1 MLEDFLREIGAFERK
16 HTGRVLGEHL
26 INTGM
31 ILHRSKCPPF
41 VCLAGALHSVYGTRV
56 YKNSCLT
63 EEGRDT
69 VRKLFGEDVERLS
82 WLFSILDRPACLG
95 VGGTRRWDNKE
106 PVEVSE
112 SDLIALRLIEAANLI
127 EQGGGLE
134 KQPFLR
140 TYWHEWRAANFF
152 NTGVYDVKSD
162 DQDAEAEDAESG
174 RAPEHGTARAS

>member
-1 MLEDFLREIGAFERK
+1 MLDEFLHKIGAFERK

-31 ILHRSKCPPF
+31 ILHRSKCPDF

-63 EEGRDT
+63 EAGRDT
-69 VRKLFGEDVERLS
+69 VRELFGEEAERLA
-82 WLFSILDRPACLG
+82 WLFSILDRPRCLENG
-95 VGGTRRWDNKE
+95 KPVRWDTKE
-106 PVEVSE
+106 PVDVSD
-112 SDLIALRLIEAANLI
+112 SDMVALRLIEAANLM

-152 NTGVYDVKSD
+152 KTGEYDVRS
-162 DQDAEAEDAESG
+162 DQDSEAENAEPG
-174 RAPEHGTARAS
+174 RAS